1 MLQLMQEAAE
11 KTKQEIQTLK
21 TIYNVNL
28 EKIISEYNALELVKK
43 FYFFSSLLKRTIY

>member
-1 MLQLMQEAAE
+1 MLQLMQEAAD

-28 EKIISEYNALELVKK
+28 EKIISEYNALELVNYRQNKH
-43 FYFFSSLLKRTIY
+43 IYTRKL